1 MRVSLH
7 TKFQLH
13 PTLSDPVDCS
23 RLGSSVHGIL
33 HEKYWKWVAMPSPG
47 DLPDPGIEL
56 ESLMSPALQ
65 VGFFFFPPNSTT
77 WAALVDQ

>member
-1 MRVSLH
+1 MHASVH

-33 HEKYWKWVAMPSPG
+33 HEKYWEWVAMLSPG
-47 DLPDPGIEL
+47 DLPDPEIEL
-56 ESLMSPALQ
+56 ESLMAPALQ
-65 VGFFFFPPNSTT
+65 AGCFVFVFVFVFFFFFTK
-77 WAALVDQ
+77 